1 MKGGHMPKRGENI
14 YKRKDGRWEGRVR
27 KPEPSETGGK
37 YKYIYGRT
45 YKEVKEKMEVYKK
58 EPFRKTCLHVWN
70 MREAVEA
77 WLKYG
82 KADWKPTT
90 YRTYR
95 QIAEKYIVPFLGN
108 MKIDRITAHTL
119 DHFRRQINSGNGRYL
134 SNNYQFYICSL
145 VRRILMYTRERYNC
159 DISLPVL
166 PVFQNKKGRIELPG
180 EKTLAALENY
190 LLENIEE
197 DTCVGIIIALY
208 TGIRIGELCALTWE
222 DIDWEEGILQVK
234 KSAKNPGGGQ
244 PGEQNESYHAG
255 SQDGR
260 FHALYP
266 DPSGHIR
273 FAPGTKR
280 KTGFIISGRKNA
292 WADPRTVQ
300 YRFKKILQKCGVEY
314 FNFHMLRHAFATR
327 CVAMG
332 FDIKSLSEILGHSN
346 VQITMSLYVHPT
358 IQQKKKLM
366 DRFTPYVDSAYTI
379 IL

>member
-1 MKGGHMPKRGENI
+1 MPKRGENI

-58 EPFRKTCLHVWN
+58 EPFRKTCLHAWN
-70 MREAVEA
+70 MREAVEV

-108 MKIDRITAHTL
+108 MKIDQITAYTL

-234 KSAKNPGGGQ
+234 KNLQRIREADNLENRTKVIMLDPKTADSM
-244 PGEQNESYHAG
+244 
-255 SQDGR
+255 R
-260 FHALYP
+260 FIPIPPAI
-266 DPSGHIR
+266 SGLLQ
-273 FAPGTKR
+273 AQKR

>member
-1 MKGGHMPKRGENI
+1 MPKRGENI

-234 KSAKNPGGGQ
+234 KICK
-244 PGEQNESYHAG
+244 E
-255 SQDGR
+255 
-260 FHALYP
+260 
-266 DPSGHIR
+266 
-273 FAPGTKR
+273 
-280 KTGFIISGRKNA
+280 SGRRTTWRTERELSCWIPRRQIPCALSRSLRPYPVCSRHKREKQDLLFQEERMPGQIPARCNTVLKN
-292 WADPRTVQ
+292 
-300 YRFKKILQKCGVEY
+300 
-314 FNFHMLRHAFATR
+314 
-327 CVAMG
+327 
-332 FDIKSLSEILGHSN
+332 
-346 VQITMSLYVHPT
+346 
-358 IQQKKKLM
+358 
-366 DRFTPYVDSAYTI
+366 FTEMRRRI
-379 IL
+379 F

>member
-1 MKGGHMPKRGENI
+1 
-14 YKRKDGRWEGRVR
+14 
-27 KPEPSETGGK
+27 
-37 YKYIYGRT
+37 
-45 YKEVKEKMEVYKK
+45 
-58 EPFRKTCLHVWN
+58 
-70 MREAVEA
+70 
-77 WLKYG
+77 
-82 KADWKPTT
+82 
-90 YRTYR
+90 
-95 QIAEKYIVPFLGN
+95 
-108 MKIDRITAHTL
+108 
-119 DHFRRQINSGNGRYL
+119 
-134 SNNYQFYICSL
+134 
-145 VRRILMYTRERYNC
+145 MYTRERYNC

-234 KSAKNPGGGQ
+234 KNLQRIREADNLENRTRVIMLDPKTADSM
-244 PGEQNESYHAG
+244 
-255 SQDGR
+255 R
-260 FHALYP
+260 FIPIPPAI
-266 DPSGHIR
+266 SGLLQ
-273 FAPGTKR
+273 AQKR

-327 CVAMG
+327 SVSMV
-332 FDIKSLSEILGHSN
+332 FDIKSFSDILGHSN
-346 VQITMSLYVHPT
+346 VKITMSLYVHPT
-358 IQQKKKLM
+358 MQQKKYWM

>member
-1 MKGGHMPKRGENI
+1 
-14 YKRKDGRWEGRVR
+14 
-27 KPEPSETGGK
+27 
-37 YKYIYGRT
+37 
-45 YKEVKEKMEVYKK
+45 
-58 EPFRKTCLHVWN
+58 
-70 MREAVEA
+70 
-77 WLKYG
+77 
-82 KADWKPTT
+82 
-90 YRTYR
+90 
-95 QIAEKYIVPFLGN
+95 
-108 MKIDRITAHTL
+108 
-119 DHFRRQINSGNGRYL
+119 
-134 SNNYQFYICSL
+134 
-145 VRRILMYTRERYNC
+145 MYTRERYNC

-197 DTCVGIIIALY
+197 DTCGGIIIALY

-234 KSAKNPGGGQ
+234 KNLQRIREADNLENRTRVIMLDPKTADSM
-244 PGEQNESYHAG
+244 
-255 SQDGR
+255 R
-260 FHALYP
+260 FIPIPPAI
-266 DPSGHIR
+266 SGLLQ
-273 FAPGTKR
+273 AQKR